1 MANFD
6 SAGNKDFVMHA
17 PAFATSTAADIGL
30 ISLDMLVGF
39 AADAVLI
46 GAYHASAQLVENAK
60 SCLVAR
66 QTELPLKLNS

>member
-46 GAYHASAQLVENAK
+46 GRTMP
-60 SCLVAR
+60 AR
-66 QTELPLKLNS
+66 SLWRMPKAVS